1 MTLRTSLKM
10 IKLSAVVFASV
21 GVVFASKYYQSKN
34 QNKKLKQEIQLE
46 KITHSNELNEILSR
60 YDATLLKNKKLVELQ
75 KITPMIVDNE
85 DEKPETPKQDPI
97 PVIKQEIKQ
106 AVHSN
111 AGKVDS
117 LKNELK
123 EQSAQNKVLVNQ
135 LGELSNKYKELKK
148 QNDSNESA
156 LAVSKNLTAI
166 NVYAN
171 GIKIVSNNIIET
183 KRFSAIEQI
192 KVCFT
197 LLENRAAVK
206 GNKDIYIQILNPEN
220 KVVSKNGDFVEEAS
234 RLLRYSAKTNIYYD
248 NEELDVCV
256 FVDPNKNDIQKGDY
270 EINIFSGINLIGSTV
285 FSLK

>member
-21 GVVFASKYYQSKN
+21 GIVFASKYYQGKS
-34 QNKKLKQEIQLE
+34 QNKKLQQEIQLE
-46 KITHSNELNEILSR
+46 KITHSNELTEILSR
-60 YDATLLKNKKLVELQ
+60 YDATLNENKELLRQ
-75 KITPMIVDNE
+75 QNAPQQTVPANI
-85 DEKPETPKQDPI
+85 KPVATVVAPTPKT
-97 PVIKQEIKQ
+97 QEIRQ
-106 AVHSN
+106 EIHPN
-111 AGKVDS
+111 AKKIDS
-117 LKNELK
+117 LKNQLK
-123 EQSAQNKVLVNQ
+123 EQSDQNKSLATE
-135 LGELSNKYKELKK
+135 LGELSSKYRELKK
-148 QNDSNESA
+148 RNDSNESA
-156 LAVSKNLTAI
+156 LALSKNLTAI

-197 LLENRAAVK
+197 LLENKAAIK
-206 GNKDIYIQILNPEN
+206 GNKDIYIQIVNPDN
-220 KVVSKNGDFVEEAS
+220 KVVSKNGDFVEEDS
-234 RLLRYSAKTNIYYD
+234 RLLSYSAKTNIYYD